1 MNFKKCQ
8 FRPSQK
14 LYLIKLK
21 LNYWFLDEKTLW
33 LRESVYRFVARLGLN
48 ERFDNYA
55 TNLYENRSNQSI
67 PFHIQMPVL
76 TSILRRAEDSSVIDE
91 LMEIYSSNEDDDE
104 EQEKIKDVLGE
115 TINEDAIKR
124 VLKESLKVI
133 LN

>member
-1 MNFKKCQ
+1 M
-8 FRPSQK
+8 
-14 LYLIKLK
+14 
-21 LNYWFLDEKTLW
+21 
-33 LRESVYRFVARLGLN
+33 ARLGLN

-91 LMEIYSSNEDDDE
+91 LMEMYSINEDDDE
-104 EQEKIKDVLGE
+104 EQEQIKEVLGE

-124 VLKESLKVI
+124 VLKDSLKVI
-133 LN
+133 

>member
-1 MNFKKCQ
+1 MRRLGTKILSNQ
-8 FRPSQK
+8 
-14 LYLIKLK
+14 IK

-48 ERFDNYA
+48 ERFDNYT

-67 PFHIQMPVL
+67 PFHIKMPVM

-91 LMEIYSSNEDDDE
+91 LMEMFSSNDKDEDE
-104 EQEKIKDVLGE
+104 EQEQIKEVLGE

-133 LN
+133 

>member
-1 MNFKKCQ
+1 MSISTEPKTLS
-8 FRPSQK
+8 SQ
-14 LYLIKLK
+14 IKL
-21 LNYWFLDEKTLW
+21 NNWFLDEKTLW

-48 ERFDNYA
+48 EQFDNYA

-91 LMEIYSSNEDDDE
+91 LMEMYSRNDKDEDDDE
-104 EQEKIKDVLGE
+104 EQEQIKEILGE
-115 TINEDAIKR
+115 TINKDAIKR

-133 LN
+133 